1 LEARE
6 YDSIEHRVAEAELVL
21 QAKREQLED
30 PQIVSDAPRL
40 VTAHAE
46 MEVAQ
51 EKVDQLY
58 ARWAELEKKK
68 T

>member
-1 LEARE
+1 
-6 YDSIEHRVAEAELVL
+6 
-21 QAKREQLED
+21 
-30 PQIVSDAPRL
+30 
-40 VTAHAE
+40 VTAHGE
-46 MEVAQ
+46 MAAAQ

>member
-1 LEARE
+1 MART
-6 YDSIEHRVAEAELVL
+6 AEGELVL
-21 QAKREQLED
+21 QAKRDQLED
-30 PQIVSDAPRL
+30 PTIVSDAPRL
-40 VTAHAE
+40 MNAHAE
-46 MEVAQ
+46 MGAAQ